1 MSANWEKELD
11 ELLRRQKELD
21 EEADEYRQVFKNLFG
36 SVVKGAFD
44 DLSKKLSEYKIVG
57 AYIYKSKDNNDYADF
72 IVTKDRYSHF
82 FFRVWIEMI
91 GPNFEITCEYGQHED
106 QPLTKGDHSSKIS
119 MDTPEKLKETI
130 IEMFITSY
138 EGYLNIEIL

>member
-21 EEADEYRQVFKNLFG
+21 EKTDEHRQVFKNLFE
-36 SVVKGAFD
+36 SVVKKAFD
-44 DLSKKLSEYKIVG
+44 DLSKKLSGHKIVG
-57 AYIYKSKDNNDYADF
+57 VYIYKSGDNNNYADF
-72 IVTKDRYSHF
+72 ILTKDRYTHF

-91 GPNFEITCEYGQHED
+91 GHNFEITCEYGQHED
-106 QPLTKGDHSSKIS
+106 QPLAKGKDISKIS
-119 MDTPEKLKETI
+119 IDTPEKLKETI

-138 EGYLNIEIL
+138 EGYLNT